1 VLEEAQFPGPLT
13 DLGVELRGLVPAV
26 GQQLS
31 LPNARAMLRSRLEE
45 SLRQL
50 KARYGYCPVG
60 RVVEM
65 EPWSRVPERRL
76 ALIDFDV

>member
-1 VLEEAQFPGPLT
+1 MALPDARTTMRERLEEA
-13 DLGVELRGLVPAV
+13 
-26 GQQLS
+26 
-31 LPNARAMLRSRLEE
+31 
-45 SLRQL
+45 LRQL

-65 EPWSRVPERRL
+65 EPWNRVPERRL